1 MNHVHCSH
9 GAERVTIREAPAAPR
24 TGLALVPTLPAD
36 LPFPYIITY
45 VCPSVCRCPPFGG
58 AMARLGLNAESGRP
72 TRLARATIPSLLRLH
87 RRGDLHI
94 PRLSTVERGPA
105 HRACDEPPSRRV
117 HPAVGWDRTSLHRAV
132 AERQA
137 VAAGQSGTL
146 RLQRPMVSG
155 SLQTRSSEPPI
166 TCAMWWL
173 VNECTSW
180 STPTRRSSQ
189 LALLMIIVF

>member
-1 MNHVHCSH
+1 
-9 GAERVTIREAPAAPR
+9 
-24 TGLALVPTLPAD
+24 
-36 LPFPYIITY
+36 
-45 VCPSVCRCPPFGG
+45 
-58 AMARLGLNAESGRP
+58 MARLGLNAESGRP
-72 TRLARATIPSLLRLH
+72 IRLARATIPSLLRLH

-105 HRACDEPPSRRV
+105 HRTCDEPPSRRV

-137 VAAGQSGTL
+137 VAAGLSGTL

-155 SLQTRSSEPPI
+155 SLRTRGSEPPI

-173 VNECTSW
+173 VSQCFVVHSNEKIF
-180 STPTRRSSQ
+180 TPGPAHDLRVLTCLSSPATKRPPLGLLFVERRSHCWAPDCSRYEATPGLHVSLAKSPPLGF
-189 LALLMIIVF
+189 LALPCE